1 MTPLE
6 LGGLDSVLANQL
18 NNQTIQNA
26 QTSQPR
32 TAPQSQ
38 GDQNTTNAQNLQ
50 DEKSQDEKSID
61 YSNTSIDNL
70 EKQIQKAIEQLTKNL
85 SYLNTHLS
93 ITLDK
98 KADSLVIKIIDNK
111 TNQVIKEIP
120 PEYMIRIAEAINN
133 LVGIVVNKKV

>member
-6 LGGLDSVLANQL
+6 LGGLDSVLTNKL
-18 NNQTIQNA
+18 NNQTVQNV
-26 QTSQPR
+26 QNTQISQP
-32 TAPQSQ
+32 SQ
-38 GDQNTTNAQNLQ
+38 TPKPHGDQNNTNTQNLQ
-50 DEKSQDEKSID
+50 DEKSID
-61 YSNTSIDNL
+61 YTNTSRDNL
-70 EKQIQKAIEQLTKNL
+70 EKQIQKAIEQLIKNL

-120 PEYMIRIAEAINN
+120 PEYMLRIAEAINN
-133 LVGIVVNKKV
+133 LVGIIVNKKV

>member
-6 LGGLDSVLANQL
+6 LGGLDSVLAGQL
-18 NNQTIQNA
+18 NNQAIQNT
-26 QTSQPR
+26 QTGQPSLA
-32 TAPQSQ
+32 TQPH
-38 GDQNTTNAQNLQ
+38 GDQSTSNTQNLQ
-50 DEKSQDEKSID
+50 NEKSID
-61 YSNTSIDNL
+61 YSNTSPDNL

-85 SYLNTHLS
+85 SYLNTHLN

-120 PEYMIRIAEAINN
+120 PEYMLRIAEAINN
-133 LVGIVVNKKV
+133 LVGIIVSKKV

>member
-6 LGGLDSVLANQL
+6 LGGLDSVLTNKL
-18 NNQTIQNA
+18 NNQTVQNV
-26 QTSQPR
+26 QNTQISQP
-32 TAPQSQ
+32 SQ
-38 GDQNTTNAQNLQ
+38 TPKPHGDQNNTNTQNLQ
-50 DEKSQDEKSID
+50 DEKSID
-61 YSNTSIDNL
+61 YTNISIDNL
-70 EKQIQKAIEQLTKNL
+70 EKQIQKAMEQLIKNL

-120 PEYMIRIAEAINN
+120 PEYMLRIAEAINN
-133 LVGIVVNKKV
+133 LVGIIVNRKV

>member
-18 NNQTIQNA
+18 NNQTIQNT

-38 GDQNTTNAQNLQ
+38 GDQNTTNTQL
-50 DEKSQDEKSID
+50 QDEKSID

>member
-18 NNQTIQNA
+18 NNQTIQNT
-26 QTSQPR
+26 QISQPSQ
-32 TAPQSQ
+32 TPQPH
-38 GDQNTTNAQNLQ
+38 GDQNNTNTQNLQ
-50 DEKSQDEKSID
+50 DEKSID
-61 YSNTSIDNL
+61 YTNTSRDNL

-85 SYLNTHLS
+85 SYLNTHLN

-120 PEYMIRIAEAINN
+120 PEYMLRIAEAINN
-133 LVGIVVNKKV
+133 LVGIIVNKKV

>member
-1 MTPLE
+1 MYKILKSVNLAKLLSLTAIKITP
-6 LGGLDSVLANQL
+6 
-18 NNQTIQNA
+18 IHKIY
-26 QTSQPR
+26 R
-32 TAPQSQ
+32 M
-38 GDQNTTNAQNLQ
+38 
-50 DEKSQDEKSID
+50 KKSID
-61 YSNTSIDNL
+61 YTNTSKDNL

-120 PEYMIRIAEAINN
+120 PEYMLRIAEAINN
-133 LVGIVVNKKV
+133 LVGIIVNKKV

>member
-6 LGGLDSVLANQL
+6 LGGLDSVLTNKL
-18 NNQTIQNA
+18 NNQTVQNV
-26 QTSQPR
+26 QNTQISQPSQ
-32 TAPQSQ
+32 TPQPH
-38 GDQNTTNAQNLQ
+38 GDQNNTNTQNLQ
-50 DEKSQDEKSID
+50 DEKSID
-61 YSNTSIDNL
+61 YTNTSRDNL

-85 SYLNTHLS
+85 SYLNTHLN

-133 LVGIVVNKKV
+133 LVGIIVNKKV

>member
-6 LGGLDSVLANQL
+6 LGGLDSVLTNKL
-18 NNQTIQNA
+18 NNQTVQNV
-26 QTSQPR
+26 QNTQISQP
-32 TAPQSQ
+32 SQ
-38 GDQNTTNAQNLQ
+38 TPKPHGDQNNTNTQNLQ
-50 DEKSQDEKSID
+50 DEKSID
-61 YSNTSIDNL
+61 YTNTSRDNL
-70 EKQIQKAIEQLTKNL
+70 EKQIQKAIEQLIKNL

>member
-6 LGGLDSVLANQL
+6 LGGLDSVLTNKL
-18 NNQTIQNA
+18 NNQTVQNV
-26 QTSQPR
+26 QNTQISQP
-32 TAPQSQ
+32 SQ
-38 GDQNTTNAQNLQ
+38 TPKPHGDQNNTNTQNLQ
-50 DEKSQDEKSID
+50 DEKSID
-61 YSNTSIDNL
+61 YTNTSIDNL
-70 EKQIQKAIEQLTKNL
+70 EKQIQKAIEQLIKNL

-120 PEYMIRIAEAINN
+120 PEYMLRIAEAINN
-133 LVGIVVNKKV
+133 LVGIIVNRKV

>member
-6 LGGLDSVLANQL
+6 LGGLDSVLTNKL
-18 NNQTIQNA
+18 NNQTVQNV
-26 QTSQPR
+26 QNTQISQP
-32 TAPQSQ
+32 SQ
-38 GDQNTTNAQNLQ
+38 TPKPHGDQNKTNTQNLQ
-50 DEKSQDEKSID
+50 DEKSID
-61 YSNTSIDNL
+61 YTNTSRDNL
-70 EKQIQKAIEQLTKNL
+70 EKQIQKAIEQLIKNL

-120 PEYMIRIAEAINN
+120 PEYMLRIAEAINN
-133 LVGIVVNKKV
+133 LVGIIVNRKV

>member
-6 LGGLDSVLANQL
+6 LGGLDSVLTNKL
-18 NNQTIQNA
+18 NNQTVQNV
-26 QTSQPR
+26 QNTQISQP
-32 TAPQSQ
+32 SQ
-38 GDQNTTNAQNLQ
+38 TPKPHGDQNNTNTQNLQ
-50 DEKSQDEKSID
+50 DEKSID
-61 YSNTSIDNL
+61 YTNTSIYNL
-70 EKQIQKAIEQLTKNL
+70 EKQIQKAIEQLIKNL

-120 PEYMIRIAEAINN
+120 PEYMLRIAEAINN
-133 LVGIVVNKKV
+133 LVGIIVNRKV

>member
-6 LGGLDSVLANQL
+6 LGGLDSVLTNKL
-18 NNQTIQNA
+18 NNQTVQNV
-26 QTSQPR
+26 QNTQISQP
-32 TAPQSQ
+32 SQ
-38 GDQNTTNAQNLQ
+38 TPKPHGDQNNTNTQNLQ
-50 DEKSQDEKSID
+50 DEKSID
-61 YSNTSIDNL
+61 YTNTSRDNL
-70 EKQIQKAIEQLTKNL
+70 EKQIQKAIEQLIKNL

-120 PEYMIRIAEAINN
+120 PEYMLRIAEAINN
-133 LVGIVVNKKV
+133 LVGIIVNRKV

>member
-18 NNQTIQNA
+18 NNQTIQNT

-38 GDQNTTNAQNLQ
+38 GDQNTTNTQNL
-50 DEKSQDEKSID
+50 QDEKSID

-85 SYLNTHLS
+85 SYLNTHLN

-111 TNQVIKEIP
+111 TNQIIKEIP
-120 PEYMIRIAEAINN
+120 PEYMLRIAEAINN

>member
-18 NNQTIQNA
+18 NNQTIQNT

-38 GDQNTTNAQNLQ
+38 GDQNTTNTQNL
-50 DEKSQDEKSID
+50 QDEKSID
-61 YSNTSIDNL
+61 YSNTSRDNL
-70 EKQIQKAIEQLTKNL
+70 EKQIQAIEQLTKNL
-85 SYLNTHLS
+85 SYLNTHLN

-120 PEYMIRIAEAINN
+120 PEYMLRIAEAINN
-133 LVGIVVNKKV
+133 LVGIIVSKKV

>member
-6 LGGLDSVLANQL
+6 LGGLDSVLTNKL
-18 NNQTIQNA
+18 NNQTVQNV
-26 QTSQPR
+26 QNTQISQP
-32 TAPQSQ
+32 SQ
-38 GDQNTTNAQNLQ
+38 TPKPHGDQNNTNTQNLQ
-50 DEKSQDEKSID
+50 DEKSID
-61 YSNTSIDNL
+61 YTNTSRDNL

-133 LVGIVVNKKV
+133 LVGIIVNKKV

>member
-6 LGGLDSVLANQL
+6 LGGLDSALTNKL
-18 NNQTIQNA
+18 NNQTVQNV
-26 QTSQPR
+26 QNTQISQPSQ
-32 TAPQSQ
+32 TPQPH
-38 GDQNTTNAQNLQ
+38 GDQNNTNTQNLQ
-50 DEKSQDEKSID
+50 DEKSID
-61 YSNTSIDNL
+61 YTNTSIDNL

-85 SYLNTHLS
+85 SYLNTHLN

-111 TNQVIKEIP
+111 TNQIIKEIP
-120 PEYMIRIAEAINN
+120 PEYMLRIAEAINN

>member
-50 DEKSQDEKSID
+50 E
-61 YSNTSIDNL
+61 
-70 EKQIQKAIEQLTKNL
+70 
-85 SYLNTHLS
+85 
-93 ITLDK
+93 K
-98 KADSLVIKIIDNK
+98 KAR
-111 TNQVIKEIP
+111 
-120 PEYMIRIAEAINN
+120 M
-133 LVGIVVNKKV
+133 KKA